1 MAVLSN
7 WSMLTEKYSQL
18 ADELIEIVNATPLRI
33 EYNRT
38 VANPTS
44 TPFGLSEDNIGNPN
58 YIENMYNRID
68 QQGVVEN
75 VGNFQEVTCRAYWN
89 AKDLNF
95 PLEFKNDPDIC
106 KIITYTTDNSKL
118 QNCSFVYV
126 NGVKCKIV
134 QEPIPYGFGKRY
146 SESYARK
153 VKEVGE

>member
-1 MAVLSN
+1 
-7 WSMLTEKYSQL
+7 MLTEKYSQL

-106 KIITYTTDNSKL
+106 KIITYTTD
-118 QNCSFVYV
+118 
-126 NGVKCKIV
+126 KIV